1 MTGPLLSL
9 TGVSRSYRR
18 GRHELRVLIDA
29 SLHVSAGEIVAVQ
42 GQRGAGKTT
51 LLKIAGGME
60 TPDWGQVSF
69 DGWDL
74 TSLSD
79 VQLSRLLGE
88 QIGWVHSGGDR
99 LSGWVGGGG
108 WGGGGW
114 GGGPESRVRVLDYV
128 ALPLLI
134 SMGDRAAY
142 TRAVQALERVGAA
155 DCARQR
161 WETLSDGERGLVEIA
176 HAIVRGPRL
185 LLVDD
190 ITMILGMH
198 ETDALTRLLR
208 SIASESAIGVLMTV
222 SDSAAAMQSDQLMS
236 LAGGRLTGQ
245 SELPREQ
252 EPDPS
257 GPSGDVIDLSSRE
270 RLA

>member
-29 SLHVSAGEIVAVQ
+29 SLQLGAGEIVAVQ

-51 LLKIAGGME
+51 LLKIAAGLDS
-60 TPDWGQVSF
+60 PDWGEVSF

-74 TSLSD
+74 TDLSD

-88 QIGWVHSGGDR
+88 QIGWVQNS
-99 LSGWVGGGG
+99 
-108 WGGGGW
+108 
-114 GGGPESRVRVLDYV
+114 GPESRVRVLDYV

-134 SMGDRAAY
+134 SLGDRAAY
-142 TRAVQALERVGAA
+142 TRAERALERVGVAE
-155 DCARQR
+155 CAHQR
-161 WETLSDGERGLVEIA
+161 WETLSDGERGLVAIA
-176 HAIVRGPRL
+176 HAIVRSPRL

-190 ITMILGMH
+190 VTMILGIR
-198 ETDALTRLLR
+198 ETDVLTSLLR
-208 SIASESAIGVLMTV
+208 SIAVESAIGVLMTV
-222 SDSAAAMQSDQLMS
+222 SDVAAARCADRTMS
-236 LAGGRLTGQ
+236 LAGGRLSGPPERV
-245 SELPREQ
+245 SQ
-252 EPDPS
+252 EPEPPD
-257 GPSGDVIDLSSRE
+257 GGKGDVIDLSSRE

>member
-1 MTGPLLSL
+1 VTGPLLSL
-9 TGVSRSYRR
+9 AGVSRSYRR
-18 GRHELRVLIDA
+18 GRHELRVLVDA

-88 QIGWVHSGGDR
+88 QIGWVHSGGD
-99 LSGWVGGGG
+99 GPGG
-108 WGGGGW
+108 WGGWGGSGG
-114 GGGPESRVRVLDYV
+114 GGGPQSRVGVLDYV

-142 TRAVQALERVGAA
+142 TRARQALERVGAA

-176 HAIVRGPRL
+176 HAIVRSPRL

-190 ITMILGMH
+190 ITTILGMH
-198 ETDALTRLLR
+198 ETDTLTRLLR
-208 SIASESAIGVLMTV
+208 AIASESAIGVLMTV
-222 SDSAAAMQSDQLMS
+222 SDSAAAMQSDRMMS

-245 SELPREQ
+245 SEAPREQ

-257 GPSGDVIDLSSRE
+257 RASGDVIDLSSRE

>member
-60 TPDWGQVSF
+60 TPDWGQVGF

-88 QIGWVHSGGDR
+88 QIGWVHSAGEV
-99 LSGWVGGGG
+99 W
-108 WGGGGW
+108 GGW
-114 GGGPESRVRVLDYV
+114 GGGPGGGGPESRLRVLDYV

-142 TRAVQALERVGAA
+142 TRAKQALERVGAG
-155 DCARQR
+155 DCSRQR
-161 WETLSDGERGLVEIA
+161 WETLSDGERGLVGIA
-176 HAIVRGPRL
+176 HAIVRSPRL

-190 ITMILGMH
+190 ITMILGIH
-198 ETDALTRLLR
+198 ETNTLTSLLR

-222 SDSAAAMQSDQLMS
+222 SDGAAALQADRLMS
-236 LAGGRLTGQ
+236 LAGGRLTGPPTP
-245 SELPREQ
+245 LRE